1 MILDVPMTTKMN
13 FDRDNEQR
21 GGHPGE
27 GRTGERSRPMPQ
39 NGFEGMNYEQ
49 RREPY
54 KGNRQGSTRNGNT
67 QQDASHNINKEG
79 AA

>member
-1 MILDVPMTTKMN
+1 MMTEMN

-21 GGHPGE
+21 GGNPGE
-27 GRTGERSRPMPQ
+27 GRKGERHRQMPQ

-54 KGNRQGSTRNGNT
+54 KGARQHASRNGYN
-67 QQDASHNINKEG
+67 QQDASQPLHEDG
-79 AA
+79 TA